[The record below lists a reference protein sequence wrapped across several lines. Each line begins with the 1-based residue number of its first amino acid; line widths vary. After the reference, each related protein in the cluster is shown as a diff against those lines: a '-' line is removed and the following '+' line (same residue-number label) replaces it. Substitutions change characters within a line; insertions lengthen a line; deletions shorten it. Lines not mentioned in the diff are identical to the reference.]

1 MKVFAFVICL
11 ALFVGAFFLF
21 GYAFAVPEPFHIVLF
36 ASGLVA
42 IAISLIIPF
51 HLLEKLD

>member
-1 MKVFAFVICL
+1 MKVFAFLVCL
-11 ALFVGAFFLF
+11 VLFVGAFFLF
-21 GYAFAVPEPFHIVLF
+21 GYAFAVPEPYHLVMF
-36 ASGLVA
+36 AGGLAA

>member
-1 MKVFAFVICL
+1 MKVFAFLICL
-11 ALFVGAFFLF
+11 VLFVGAFFLF
-21 GYAFAVPEPFHIVLF
+21 GYAFDAPEPFHLVIF

-42 IAISLIIPF
+42 IALSLIIPF